1 MESHLSDIVVSLCGR
16 DKGQLLL
23 VVGEEGPFLFV
34 ANGKQRRAEQPKR
47 KKLRHVRVVGS
58 SDAFTR
64 DKLLEAG
71 RLNNG
76 DIRRALDLWEE
87 SAAQEQN

>member
-1 MESHLSDIVVSLCGR
+1 MESHLSDIVISLCGR

-23 VVGEEGPFLFV
+23 VVGEEGPYVLV

-47 KKLRHVRVVGS
+47 KKLRHVRVVGHC
-58 SDAFTR
+58 DDRTR
-64 DKLLEAG
+64 EKLLANG

-76 DIRRALDLWEE
+76 DIRIALDLWE
-87 SAAQEQN
+87 STAQEQN